1 MSEMT
6 KTRIPRRQFSAEE
19 RAQWV
24 ELYERS
30 GQSLGQFSGEHD
42 LIQSNLSRWR
52 RQLRAAANGKRGR
65 GSFVEVSV
73 TASPPQPTVAASVRV
88 CLSDG
93 LTMEVRAAPMRC
105 GWRRCCARCRPRRVE
120 GCSG

>member
-6 KTRIPRRQFSAEE
+6 KARTQRRQFSAEE

-30 GQSLGQFSGEHD
+30 GQSLRQFSGKHD

-65 GSFVEVSV
+65 GSFVEVNV
-73 TASPPQPTVAASVRV
+73 TSSQPQPALAAPVRV
-88 CLSDG
+88 CLSG
-93 LTMEVRAAPMRC
+93 GMMMEVASGTDALWLAQVLRALSP
-105 GWRRCCARCRPRRVE
+105 AR
-120 GCSG
+120 G

>member
-6 KTRIPRRQFSAEE
+6 KTRIQRRQFSAEE

-30 GQSLGQFSGEHD
+30 GQSLRQFSGEHG
-42 LIQSNLSRWR
+42 LVQSNLSRWR
-52 RQLRAAANGKRGR
+52 RQLRAATTGKRGS

-73 TASPPQPTVAASVRV
+73 TASPPQPVSAAPVRV
-88 CLSDG
+88 CLSG
-93 LTMEVRAAPMRC
+93 GMTMEVTSGTDALWLAQVLRALSPAQ
-105 GWRRCCARCRPRRVE
+105 G
-120 GCSG
+120 

>member
-1 MSEMT
+1 MNEMT
-6 KTRIPRRQFSAEE
+6 KSRVQRRKFSTEE

-30 GQSLGQFSGEHD
+30 SQSLREFSSEHG

-52 RQLRAAANGKRGR
+52 RQLRAAASGKRRR

-73 TASPPQPTVAASVRV
+73 TASPPQPAVAAPVRV
-88 CLSDG
+88 CLSG
-93 LTMEVRAAPMRC
+93 GMTMEVTSGTDALWLAQVLRALSPAQ
-105 GWRRCCARCRPRRVE
+105 G
-120 GCSG
+120 